1 MLKIGH
7 RGTAALAPENTAA
20 GFKKAID
27 MNLDMVELDVQL
39 TKDEEVVVIHDYD
52 LQRVAGVDAK
62 IADLTLDQLKEID
75 VASYFAADYAE
86 QRVMTLTEVIELVR
100 NELMLNI
107 ELKMIAEKEQILIDK
122 VKKILR
128 QENFIG
134 QVIISSFN
142 HCYVKEFGPEFKTAV
157 LINSHPVDVVAMI
170 ESANADGVHPNHKL
184 LTAEL
189 IEQVQQ
195 AGCFVN
201 TWTVNDENK
210 ITELK
215 SWGVDGIVTDY
226 PEIISI

>member
-1 MLKIGH
+1 MIKIGH
-7 RGTAALAPENTAA
+7 RGAAALAPENTAA

-27 MNLDMVELDVQL
+27 MDLDMVELDVQL

-75 VASYFAADYAE
+75 VASYFAADYTE

-122 VKKILR
+122 VKDVLR
-128 QENFIG
+128 EENFID
-134 QVIISSFN
+134 QAIISSFN
-142 HCYVKEFGPEFKTAV
+142 HCYIKEFGPEFKTAV
-157 LINSHPVDVVAMI
+157 LINSHPVDPVAMI
-170 ESANADGVHPNHKL
+170 ESANADGIHPNHKL

-189 IEQVQQ
+189 INQVQQ
-195 AGCFVN
+195 AGYFVN

-210 ITELK
+210 IAELK
-215 SWGVDGIVTDY
+215 KWGANGIVTDN
-226 PEIISI
+226 PNFLD